1 MKLSINPLVVIGVIV
16 ALLGVAMLAYEYL
29 LHDEVQTLINSDAL
43 RLTTERDHTFP
54 TIAGVVAIVAGLG
67 LAFSGQRRI

>member
-1 MKLSINPLVVIGVIV
+1 MKPFINPLVVIGVII

-29 LHDEVQTLINSDAL
+29 LHDEVQTLLDTDTL

-54 TIAGVVAIVAGLG
+54 TIAAVVAIIAGLG